1 MFFASQK
8 GESWIRREN
17 KALVNEAFVKVLG
30 TAQELKLLKTDE
42 VGFQCSRP
50 TSDNANRS
58 RASHDIKPA

>member
-30 TAQELKLLKTDE
+30 MAQELKLLKTDE
-42 VGFQCSRP
+42 VGFQ
-50 TSDNANRS
+50 
-58 RASHDIKPA
+58 